1 MDGDFLRMLPDHLL
15 TTKVFT
21 YFGFKDYAL
30 TGCACRYSQAHWQL
44 ENERKPLPLYVP
56 VDCRTLEEAVRRV
69 EQDPR
74 ITTIVVGKGEH
85 QIDDIDLK
93 FANVL
98 VNICMHN
105 RSRRNL

>member
-1 MDGDFLRMLPDHLL
+1 MYPIVKLKMDGDLLRTLPDHVL

-30 TGCACRYSQAHWQL
+30 TSCACRYSQAHWQY
-44 ENERKPLPLYVP
+44 ENKRKPLPLYVP

-69 EQDPR
+69 KHDPR

-85 QIDDIDLK
+85 QIDGDRL
-93 FANVL
+93 
-98 VNICMHN
+98 
-105 RSRRNL
+105 